1 MGSISICN
9 LSQNSNSVGP
19 NTKKT
24 LRTGWRRVVSLN
36 LGGYMS
42 NGGKVELLEMDELC
56 LKEKDHRLGRANL
69 NKYKLEIHVRIL
81 EDSHIIYR
89 NVGESL
95 RYILILGETYVLNV
109 SDY

>member
-1 MGSISICN
+1 MCN

-19 NTKKT
+19 NIKKT
-24 LRTGWRRVVSLN
+24 LRTGWRRVISLN

-42 NGGKVELLEMDELC
+42 NGGRVELLEMDELC
-56 LKEKDHRLGRANL
+56 LKEKYHRPRRANL

-89 NVGESL
+89 NAGESL
-95 RYILILGETYVLNV
+95 RYIMILGETYVLNV
-109 SDY
+109 SD